1 MTECASL
8 SRGRMMRLTRL
19 DECGVPVEGE
29 CSTLVSDGF
38 ILVTSTPNYQDP
50 EEIQQANANGA
61 MCVDD
66 QSDPALR
73 WVDLNIQ
80 FCRVDPDAVNII
92 TNDPLVLNDAAVTPE
107 TVGWR
112 LDSALTGTA
121 NFALEL
127 WSGVPNQTC
136 PASGFA
142 LYGYW
147 LWPWV
152 RQARWGEKSVQ
163 NGALNLDFTARTQ
176 AGGTWGVGPYN
187 VRRDAA
193 TPFGPEPLLTAIGA
207 TTHEH
212 FEFTY
217 LAPPESACGCQAL
230 VIP

>member
-19 DECGVPVEGE
+19 DECGVPVEGT
-29 CSTLVSDGF
+29 CSTLVTDGV
-38 ILVTSTPNYQDP
+38 IQVASSYVYQDP

-61 MCVDD
+61 LCVDD

-80 FCRVDPDAVNII
+80 LCRVDPDAVNII
-92 TNDPLVLNDAAVTPE
+92 TNDPLVVDDAATPE

-112 LDSALTGTA
+112 VDSALTGTA
-121 NFALEL
+121 NFALEM
-127 WSGVPNQTC
+127 WSGVPNQIC
-136 PASGFA
+136 PASGFP

-152 RQARWGEKSVQ
+152 RQATWGEKSVT

-187 VRRDAA
+187 VVRDVL
-193 TPFGPEPLLTAIGA
+193 TPFAPGPLLTAIGA

-212 FEFTY
+212 FQFTNM
-217 LAPPESACGCQAL
+217 APPESACGCTSL